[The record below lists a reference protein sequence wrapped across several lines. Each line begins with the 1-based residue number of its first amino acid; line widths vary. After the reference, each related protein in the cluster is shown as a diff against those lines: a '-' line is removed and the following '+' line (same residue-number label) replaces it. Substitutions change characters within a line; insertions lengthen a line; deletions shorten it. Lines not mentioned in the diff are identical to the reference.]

1 MSEQGGTST
10 GHTTPGS
17 SETAQNWGCA
27 VIAVGMLLFGLGFMV
42 LGFFAEAIL
51 AGWDG
56 NLIQYGAAST
66 PFYIIGGVFASLGL
80 GWLGVEVFSAM
91 NR

>member
-27 VIAVGMLLFGLGFMV
+27 VIAVGMILFGLGLVV
-42 LGFFAEAIL
+42 LGYFAESLIDL
-51 AGWDG
+51 WDG
-56 NLIQYGAAST
+56 NVIVHGSPST
-66 PFYIIGGVFASLGL
+66 PFYIIGGVFASLGM
-80 GWLGVEVFSAM
+80 GWIGVEIYHALSQ
-91 NR
+91 